1 MLKSVQNKIILLLF
15 CIQISGFTIMNLN
28 AQDTIIED
36 RIYRDNIKSVQ
47 LFRDGWRLSYPVI
60 ELYSDLQLILKFDD
74 LSDEIKNYNYK
85 LVHCDSDWRQ
95 TNLSESEYLKG
106 MLQDQIDDYDYSFN
120 TYNNYIH
127 YTLRIPNENV
137 SFTLSGNYALIIFE
151 DFDESD
157 VVLVKRFM
165 VTENLVNVEANVT
178 RPILSVYRDIGHQ
191 VNLKINYG
199 SFPLED
205 PYGDIRVVIMQNGRW
220 DNAITDLK
228 PLFDRRGELVY
239 DYQMENVFPGGHEY
253 RWFDIKS
260 LRYQSPYIKDI
271 KFEGED
277 FYVELFP
284 EEKRANKV
292 YFFDEDINGKFY
304 IEVQEESNDD
314 TDAEYVYVDFTF
326 PSKAPMVTGDYY
338 VFGELTNWNFTEM
351 NKMEYD
357 LSSSSYKLRL
367 FLKQGYYNY
376 HIAFLEDGSS
386 TADLSYAEGNHY
398 ETENDYLIFVYH
410 YGTTSRYERLI
421 GYQIINSLRRE

>member
-1 MLKSVQNKIILLLF
+1 MRKTVQNKKLFLALWTLLLVVYSF
-15 CIQISGFTIMNLN
+15 NVRS
-28 AQDTIIED
+28 QDTIIPD
-36 RIYRDNIKSVQ
+36 IIYSKNIKSVQ

-74 LSDEIKNYNYK
+74 LSDEIKNYNYR
-85 LVHCDSDWRQ
+85 LIHCDSDWRP
-95 TNLSESEYLKG
+95 TNLNEAEYIEG
-106 MLQDQIDDYDYSFN
+106 MLQDQIDDYQYSFN

-127 YTLRIPNENV
+127 YTLKIPNDNMT
-137 SFTLSGNYALIIFE
+137 FTISGNYALIVFE
-151 DFDESD
+151 GFDESN
-157 VVLVKRFM
+157 VAFIKRFM
-165 VTENLVNVEANVT
+165 VTEKIVNVEANVT
-178 RPILSVYRDIGHQ
+178 RPVLSAYRDIGHQ
-191 VNLKINYG
+191 VNLKINYA

-205 PYGDIRVVIMQNGRW
+205 PYGDIRVVIRQNGRW

-228 PLFDRRGELVY
+228 PLFDRGGMLVY
-239 DYQMENVFPGGHEY
+239 DYQMENVFLAGHEY

-271 KFEGED
+271 VFEQED

-284 EEKRANKV
+284 EENRSNKV
-292 YFFDEDINGKFY
+292 YFFDEEINGKFY
-304 IEVQEESNDD
+304 AEVQEESNND

-326 PSKAPMVTGDYY
+326 PVEAPMVTGDFY
-338 VFGELTNWNFTEM
+338 VLGELTNWDFNER

-357 LSSSSYKLRL
+357 LSSGSYKLRL

-376 HIAFLEDGSS
+376 HIAFLEQGKN
-386 TADLSYAEGNHY
+386 TADLSYAEGNYY
-398 ETENDYLIFVYH
+398 ETENDYLVFVYH